1 MVCRKQQMVELLDG
15 LLVRLR
21 RNMNNKARSFRDD
34 LPALFELFWLF
45 IIIPTLIALSPDCK
59 TAIFMVYI
67 GVVSFIFAL
76 SMKLEDEGDER
87 E

>member
-1 MVCRKQQMVELLDG
+1 
-15 LLVRLR
+15 
-21 RNMNNKARSFRDD
+21 MNNNKNNNKVKSFKDD

-45 IIIPTLIALSPDCK
+45 IVIPILIALSPDCK

-67 GVVSFIFAL
+67 GVVSFIFVL
-76 SMKLEDEGDER
+76 SMRWEDEEDKR

>member
-1 MVCRKQQMVELLDG
+1 
-15 LLVRLR
+15 
-21 RNMNNKARSFRDD
+21 MNNNKVKSFKDD

-45 IIIPTLIALSPDCK
+45 IVIPTLIALSPDCK

-67 GVVSFIFAL
+67 SVVSFIFVL
-76 SMKLEDEGDER
+76 SMRWEDEEDKR